1 METSEF
7 RSVCEVVKADASR
20 RLVFGF
26 ALVEK
31 TADED
36 EYFDLHGHSVSAG
49 EIIDSSLEFSLHSR
63 VAKHQHRGDAQGVI
77 PFVFPLTE
85 DIAKSMGITAERYG
99 LIIGMRCSEDL
110 FKRFESGELTGFSI
124 GGTAILEDAE

>member
-1 METSEF
+1 MNPSEF
-7 RSVCEVVKADASR
+7 RSVCSVVKADSSR

-31 TADED
+31 TAEQA

-49 EIIDSSLEFSLHSR
+49 EIVDASLEFSLNSR
-63 VAKHQHRGDAQGVI
+63 VAKHQHRGEPEGVI

-99 LIIGMRCSEDL
+99 LIIGMRCSEEL

-124 GGTAILEDAE
+124 GGTAILEDA